1 MESYIPISKINDFL
15 YCPKS
20 LYLHL
25 MYEDFDESLFHD
37 KPQTEGR
44 LNHQS
49 IEEKRYSTA
58 KRFLIGKE
66 VYSEKYKIMGKIDI
80 YDTETKTLIERKTK
94 VKKIFD
100 GYIYQLYAQ
109 YFCLKEMGYDIQ
121 KIVLHS
127 LKDNKNYEILLP
139 TQKDEKE
146 FEELINKIWSFD
158 SKQLINHHCPKCDKS
173 IYGILS
179 W

>member
-25 MYEDFDESLFHD
+25 MYESFDESLFHD

-49 IEEKRYSTA
+49 IEEKTYSTA
-58 KRFLIGKE
+58 KRFIVGKE

-94 VKKIFD
+94 IKQIFD
-100 GYIYQLYAQ
+100 GYKFQLYAQ
-109 YFCLKEMGYDIQ
+109 YFCLKEMGYKVKRI
-121 KIVLHS
+121 ILRS
-127 LKDNKNYEILLP
+127 LKDNKNYEIPLP

-146 FEELINKIWSFD
+146 FEDLINKIWNFD
-158 SKQLINHHCPKCDKS
+158 YKQLINHHCSRCNNN
-173 IYGILS
+173 IYSVLN

>member
-25 MYEDFDESLFHD
+25 MYENFDESLFD
-37 KPQTEGR
+37 WSSDVCSSD
-44 LNHQS
+44 LHQS
-49 IEEKRYSTA
+49 IEEKTYLTV

-80 YDTETKTLIERKTK
+80 YDTETKILIERKTK
-94 VKKIFD
+94 IKQIFD
-100 GYIYQLYAQ
+100 GYKFQLYAQ
-109 YFCLKEMGYDIQ
+109 YFCLKEMGYEVKRI
-121 KIVLHS
+121 ILRS
-127 LKDNKNYEILLP
+127 LKDNKNYEIPLP
-139 TQKDEKE
+139 TQKDKKE
-146 FEELINKIWSFD
+146 FEDLINKIWSFD

-173 IYGILS
+173 IYGVLS

>member
-15 YCPKS
+15 FCPKS
-20 LYLHL
+20 VYLHL
-25 MYEDFDESLFHD
+25 MYENFDESLFHK

-49 IEEKRYSTA
+49 IENKTYSTA
-58 KRFLIGKE
+58 KKFIIGKE

-94 VKKIFD
+94 IKQIFD
-100 GYIYQLYAQ
+100 GYKYQLYAQ
-109 YFCLKEMGYDIQ
+109 YFCLREIGYEVE

-127 LKDNKNYEILLP
+127 LKDNKNYEIPLP
-139 TQKDEKE
+139 TKKDEQE
-146 FEELINKIWSFD
+146 FEDLINKIWSFNPED
-158 SKQLINHHCPKCDKS
+158 LFAHHCLKCERS
-173 IYGILS
+173 IYGVLN

>member
-25 MYEDFDESLFHD
+25 MYENFDESLFHD
-37 KPQTEGR
+37 KPQIEGR
-44 LNHQS
+44 LSHQS
-49 IEEKRYSTA
+49 IGEKTYSTA
-58 KRFLIGKE
+58 KRFIVGKE

-94 VKKIFD
+94 VKRIFD
-100 GYIYQLYAQ
+100 GYKFQIYAQ
-109 YFCLKEMGYDIQ
+109 YFCLKEMGYEVER
-121 KIVLHS
+121 IVLRS
-127 LKDNKNYEILLP
+127 LKDNKNYEISLP
-139 TQKDEKE
+139 THKDEEE
-146 FEELINKIWSFD
+146 FEELINKIWFFD
-158 SKQLINHHCPKCDKS
+158 ARELINHRCPKCDRS
-173 IYGILS
+173 IYRVLS